1 MSIETPAAK
10 AGPFAHEPVSIPRT
24 MGLVMLALLPATL
37 FGIVQFGWPALYL
50 FVATILAAILAEAA
64 SLRVAGK
71 PVRPYLMDG
80 SAILTGWLLA
90 MTLPPWAPWWIGA
103 VGSLLA
109 IVVAKQVFGG
119 IGQNLFNP
127 AMVARVALLITFPL
141 EMTSFTV
148 PTPLFSAH
156 APGLLE
162 SLAITFGVQGFD
174 AFSGATVLG
183 HVRTELGQGH
193 ALSAI
198 LPEVFGS
205 VSGAVGTVAGSMGET
220 SALLLLGGGI
230 FLIYKRIISWHIP
243 VTMMGTIAVLATVMH
258 LVDPEHYT
266 GPYYHL
272 VSGATLLGAFFIATD
287 LVTSPVTRLGQ
298 IIFAAGCGL
307 LVYVIRTW
315 AGYPE
320 GVAFAVLLM
329 NACTPLI
336 DHYVKPRVYGR
347 DRRGQPIEYA
357 DDAEVQS

>member
-10 AGPFAHEPVSIPRT
+10 AGPFAHEPVSISRT

-50 FVATILAAILAEAA
+50 FVVTILAAVLAEAA

-90 MTLPPWAPWWIGA
+90 MTLPPWAPWWIGV
-103 VGSLLA
+103 VGSVLA

-127 AMVARVALLITFPL
+127 AMIARVALLITFPL
-141 EMTSFTV
+141 EMTSFVV
-148 PTPLFSAH
+148 PAPLLSSH

-162 SLAITFGVQGFD
+162 SLAITFGGQGFD

-193 ALSAI
+193 GLSTI
-198 LPEVFGS
+198 LPEVFGPF
-205 VSGAVGTVAGSMGET
+205 SGAIGTVAGSMGET
-220 SALLLLGGGI
+220 SALLLLGGGV

-243 VTMMGTIAVLATVMH
+243 VTMMATIAILATVMH
-258 LVDPEHYT
+258 LIDPEHYT

-287 LVTSPVTRLGQ
+287 LVTSPVTRRGQ

-307 LVYVIRTW
+307 LIYVIRTW

-357 DDAEVQS
+357 NDVEVKP